1 MRGEVAVILARP
13 NTKKEYGELGRLR
26 GALEAGACW
35 VWVDGRMWLARPH
48 REGEG
53 IRTYLFVG
61 RQ

>member
-13 NTKKEYGELGRLR
+13 NTKKEYGELGRVR
-26 GALEAGACW
+26 GALGRRL
-35 VWVDGRMWLARPH
+35 VGWVDGVMWLARPH